1 MPAAPNFQ
9 SEFLRTFTA
18 RGAYYDCSSPED
30 LDTLFGKARVTAYI
44 GFDCTAKS
52 MHVGNLVQLMTLRRL
67 QQAGHKPILLM
78 GGGTT
83 KAGDP
88 SGKDETRLILTPAQI
103 EENKQSMLGGV
114 RHLLRFGDGVSD
126 AIMVD
131 NADWLDKL
139 DYIPFLR
146 DVGRHFSVNRMLTMD
161 SVKLRLE
168 REQPLSFLEFN
179 YSIMQAYDFVELN
192 KRFGCRLQSSGS
204 DQWGN
209 VVSGIELGRRMQTEQ
224 LFGLTTPLIT
234 TSSGA
239 KMGKTAAGA
248 VWLNQD
254 MMSVYDY
261 WQFWR
266 NSEDGDVGRFLRLF
280 TDLAEDEIARLEKLQ
295 GAELNDAKKVLAD
308 KTTAILHGR
317 EAAITARNAAESAFE
332 RGIISSDLPIKFADR
347 ISEEEKFIDN
357 GDGKWLVSRSAGA
370 ILVASELAKTKSE
383 ARNKIKDGGVR
394 INDRVIRDAKEF
406 ISWTEVDSKTGAF
419 KVQLGKK
426 IVLVKPR

>member
-18 RGAYYDCSSPED
+18 RGAYYDCSAPED
-30 LDTLFGKARVTAYI
+30 LDVLFGKERVTAYI

-88 SGKDETRLILTPAQI
+88 SGKDETRLILTPEQI
-103 EENKQSMLGGV
+103 EENKQSMLSGV
-114 RHLLRFGDGVSD
+114 RHLLKFGDGPSD

-131 NADWLDKL
+131 NAEWLDQL

-146 DVGRHFSVNRMLTMD
+146 EVGRHFSVNRMLTMD

-179 YSIMQAYDFVELN
+179 YSIMQAYDFVELY
-192 KRFGCRLQSSGS
+192 KRYGCRLQSSGS

-209 VVSGIELGRRMQTEQ
+209 VVSGIELGRRMENMQ

-234 TSSGA
+234 TASGA

-254 MMSVYDY
+254 MLSVYDY

-266 NSEDGDVGRFLRLF
+266 NTEDGDVGRFLRLF
-280 TDLAEDEIARLEKLQ
+280 TDLPLSEIARLEKLE
-295 GAELNDAKKVLAD
+295 GAELNEAKKVLA
-308 KTTAILHGR
+308 TEASAVLHGR
-317 EAAITARNAAESAFE
+317 AAADKAADTARRAFEEGASAEGLPTITAKLPEGILTLAVAAGLA
-332 RGIISSDLPIKFADR
+332 SS
-347 ISEEEKFIDN
+347 N
-357 GDGKWLVSRSAGA
+357 
-370 ILVASELAKTKSE
+370 SE
-383 ARNKIKDGGVR
+383 ARKLIANNGLKLNDATVSDPRLTVDATALNSDGVL
-394 INDRVIRDAKEF
+394 KL
-406 ISWTEVDSKTGAF
+406 SS
-419 KVQLGKK
+419 GKK
-426 IVLVKPR
+426 KHVLVKAA